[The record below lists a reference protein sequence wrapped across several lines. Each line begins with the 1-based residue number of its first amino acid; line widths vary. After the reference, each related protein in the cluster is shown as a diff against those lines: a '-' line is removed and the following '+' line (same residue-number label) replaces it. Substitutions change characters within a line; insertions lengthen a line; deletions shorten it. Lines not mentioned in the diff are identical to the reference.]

1 MQDCRPPTFVDEGSV
16 NVSGGYPPCFIAW
29 FYVPYDGKAVL
40 FSDKE
45 KTAEQ
50 QDSVNAKKEL
60 TDAIGKIT
68 REYEAMNEQM
78 QKMNQ
83 TIALLIESDKD
94 DIKAWITREHHYFC
108 YDLGYIDDYSLD
120 CLEKR
125 FSHYKDEGGNSFIK
139 DLMDEI
145 RQLPRES
152 TQRLYSDKTQEQEE
166 NRR

>member
-1 MQDCRPPTFVDEGSV
+1 MKELLETFSLEQILLFIVLLAIAIKGV
-16 NVSGGYPPCFIAW
+16 VSWMDWA
-29 FYVPYDGKAVL
+29 KARI
-40 FSDKE
+40 KE

-50 QDSVNAKKEL
+50 QDSVNARKEL